1 MKMKSVIMSSA
12 LMALFAMSTIVKAI
26 ETDGGSSRDGGGMGD
41 NTRERGEP
49 SSRGQGELNRDN
61 DTQSAQRT
69 AASGKAPAGSHSV
82 GSLGIGEPTDP
93 NYSYNR
99 TRQEMM
105 SHD

>member
-1 MKMKSVIMSSA
+1 MKIKSVMLSTI
-12 LMALFAMSTIVKAI
+12 LVGLFAMSSIVYAT
-26 ETDGGSSRDGGGMGD
+26 EEGSSRDGGGMGD